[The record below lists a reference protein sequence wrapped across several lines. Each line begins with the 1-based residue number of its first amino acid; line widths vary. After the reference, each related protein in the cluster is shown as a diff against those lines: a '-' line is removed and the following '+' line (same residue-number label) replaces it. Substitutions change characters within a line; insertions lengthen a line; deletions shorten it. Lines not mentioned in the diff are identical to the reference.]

1 MIVDIVTHLMHM
13 KDCILGQSTDL
24 ARIITEEQN
33 SRYPELKRVELDLYP
48 LRVELVELYG
58 ACLGM
63 TEEQRVFVLK
73 DWGERAGTH
82 TSRMQQITIDMMLRE
97 VPHYRNTIGS
107 VIKYEA
113 QKLNLS
119 ASELYDVIDV
129 LDRSIND
136 IVYFFSVPFVR
147 HDQEQL
153 AFSQQMVV
161 ELSVPVVSIND
172 DIAVLPLIGSM
183 NAERSRVLQER
194 ALTEAS
200 RLQIKHLIIDLSGVQ
215 TIDTFVAQQLFSL
228 LDALSLI
235 GVKGTV
241 SGISPI
247 IAQTLV
253 HLGLDFGKVGS
264 YSSLKRALSVIQSN
278 EYEVPF

>member
-1 MIVDIVTHLMHM
+1 MDIVTHLMHM
-13 KDCILGQSTDL
+13 KDCILEQSKDL

-33 SRYPELKRVELDLYP
+33 ARYPELKSVELDLYP
-48 LRVELVELYG
+48 LRIELVELYG

-73 DWGERAGTH
+73 EWGERAGTY
-82 TSRMQQITIDMMLRE
+82 TARMQQITIDMMLRE

-119 ASELYDVIDV
+119 ANELYDVIDV

-136 IVYFFSVPFVR
+136 VVYFFSVPFVR

-235 GVKGTV
+235 GVTGTV

-278 EYEVPF
+278 

>member
-1 MIVDIVTHLMHM
+1 MHM
-13 KDCILGQSTDL
+13 KDCIIAQSKEL
-24 ARIITEEQN
+24 ARIITDEQN
-33 SRYPELKRVELDLYP
+33 ARYPELKRVELDLYP

-73 DWGERAGTH
+73 EWGEKTGAFTAKMRDV
-82 TSRMQQITIDMMLRE
+82 SIDMMLRE

-107 VIKYEA
+107 VIKYES
-113 QKLNLS
+113 QKLNLN
-119 ASELYDVIDV
+119 ANELYDVIHV
-129 LDRSIND
+129 LDSSIND
-136 IVYFFSVPFVR
+136 VVYFFSVPFVR

-172 DIAVLPLIGSM
+172 DIAILPLIGSM

-215 TIDTFVAQQLFSL
+215 TIDTFEAQQLFSL
-228 LDALSLI
+228 LDALSLL

-241 SGISPI
+241 SGISPT

-253 HLGLDFGKVGS
+253 QLGLDFGKVGS
-264 YSSLKRALSVIQSN
+264 YSSLNRALSVIQSN
-278 EYEVPF
+278 

>member
-1 MIVDIVTHLMHM
+1 MTTAATHLMHM
-13 KDCILGQSTDL
+13 KDCILAHSENL
-24 ARIITEEQN
+24 ARIITDEQN
-33 SRYPELKRVELDLYP
+33 IRYPELQRVEAELFP
-48 LRVELVELYG
+48 LRTELVELYG
-58 ACLGM
+58 ACFGM

-73 DWGERAGTH
+73 EWGQKAGTY
-82 TSRMQQITIDMMLRE
+82 TAKMQLVSIDMMLRE

-107 VIKYEA
+107 LIKYEA
-113 QKLNLS
+113 QKLDLS
-119 ASELYDVIDV
+119 VNELYDVIDV

-136 IVYFFSVPFVR
+136 IVYFFSVPFVL
-147 HDQEQL
+147 HEQEKL

-172 DIAVLPLIGSM
+172 DIAILPLIGSL
-183 NAERSRVLQER
+183 NAERSRVLHER

-200 RLQIKHLIIDLSGVQ
+200 RLKIKHLIIDLSGVQ

-228 LDALSLI
+228 LDALSLL

-253 HLGLDFGKVGS
+253 QLGLDFGKVGS
-264 YSSLKRALSVIQSN
+264 FSTLKRALSVIQSN
-278 EYEVPF
+278 

>member
-1 MIVDIVTHLMHM
+1 MNLSSHLMHM
-13 KDCILGQSTDL
+13 KDFILAQSKEL
-24 ARIITEEQN
+24 ASVITNEQN
-33 SRYPELKRVELDLYP
+33 ARYPELQRVEQDLFP
-48 LRVELVELYG
+48 LRIELVELYG

-63 TEEQRVFVLK
+63 SEDQRVLVLK
-73 DWGERAGTH
+73 EWGEKAGSSTA
-82 TSRMQQITIDMMLRE
+82 RMQQITIDMMLRE

-107 VIKYEA
+107 LIKYEA
-113 QKLNLS
+113 QKLELTAN
-119 ASELYDVIDV
+119 ELYDVIDV

-136 IVYFFSVPFVR
+136 VVYFFSVPFVR
-147 HDQEQL
+147 HDKEQL

-161 ELSVPVVSIND
+161 ELSVPVVSITD
-172 DIAVLPLIGSM
+172 EIAVLPLIGTM
-183 NAERSRVLQER
+183 NEERSRVLHER

-215 TIDTFVAQQLFSL
+215 TIDTFVAQQLFNL
-228 LDALSLI
+228 LDSLALL

-253 HLGLDFGKVGS
+253 HLGLDFGRIGS
-264 YSSLKRALSVIQSN
+264 YASLKRALAVIQSS
-278 EYEVPF
+278 

>member
-1 MIVDIVTHLMHM
+1 MIVDIDTHLMHM

-33 SRYPELKRVELDLYP
+33 ARYPELKRVELDLFP
-48 LRVELVELYG
+48 LRIELVELYG

-73 DWGERAGTH
+73 EWGERAGTH
-82 TSRMQQITIDMMLRE
+82 TARMQQITIDMMLRE

-119 ASELYDVIDV
+119 ANELYDVIDV

-136 IVYFFSVPFVR
+136 VVYFFSVPFVR
-147 HDQEQL
+147 HDKEQL

-172 DIAVLPLIGSM
+172 DIAILPLIGSM
-183 NAERSRVLQER
+183 NSERSRVLQER

-241 SGISPI
+241 SGISPT

-264 YSSLKRALSVIQSN
+264 YSSLKRALTVIQSN
-278 EYEVPF
+278 

>member
-1 MIVDIVTHLMHM
+1 MNSNSHLMHM
-13 KDCILGQSTDL
+13 KDCVLAQSEEL
-24 ARIITEEQN
+24 ARIITNEQN
-33 SRYPELKRVELDLYP
+33 VRYPELHRVEKDLYP
-48 LRVELVELYG
+48 MRVELVELYG

-73 DWGERAGTH
+73 DWGEKAGTS
-82 TSRMQQITIDMMLRE
+82 TAKMQQVTIDMMLRE

-107 VIKYEA
+107 LIKYEA
-113 QKLNLS
+113 QKLVLN
-119 ASELYDVIDV
+119 ANELYDVIDV

-147 HDQEQL
+147 HDKEQL
-153 AFSQQMVV
+153 AITQQMVM

-172 DIAVLPLIGSM
+172 DIAVLPLVGTM
-183 NAERSRVLQER
+183 NEERSRVLHER
-194 ALTEAS
+194 ALTEAA
-200 RLQIKHLIIDLSGVQ
+200 RLKIKHLIIDLSGVQ
-215 TIDTFVAQQLFSL
+215 IIDTYVAQQLFSL
-228 LDALSLI
+228 LDSLALL

-253 HLGLDFGKVGS
+253 QLGLDFGRVGS
-264 YSSLKRALSVIQSN
+264 YSTLKRALSVIQST
-278 EYEVPF
+278 

>member
-1 MIVDIVTHLMHM
+1 MDVVTHLMHM
-13 KDCILGQSTDL
+13 KDCILGQSKDL

-33 SRYPELKRVELDLYP
+33 ARYPELKRVELDLFP
-48 LRVELVELYG
+48 LRIELVELYG

-73 DWGERAGTH
+73 EWGERAGTH

-119 ASELYDVIDV
+119 ANELYDVIDV
-129 LDRSIND
+129 LDRAIND
-136 IVYFFSVPFVR
+136 VVYFFSVPFVR

-172 DIAVLPLIGSM
+172 DIAILPLIGSM

-228 LDALSLI
+228 LDALALI

-253 HLGLDFGKVGS
+253 QLGLDFGKVGS

-278 EYEVPF
+278 

>member
-1 MIVDIVTHLMHM
+1 MDIVTHLMHM

-33 SRYPELKRVELDLYP
+33 ARYPELKRVELDLYP

-73 DWGERAGTH
+73 EWGERAGTH

-119 ASELYDVIDV
+119 ANELYDVIDV

-228 LDALSLI
+228 LDALSLL

-253 HLGLDFGKVGS
+253 QLGLDFGKVGS

-278 EYEVPF
+278 

>member
-1 MIVDIVTHLMHM
+1 MDIDTHLMHM

-33 SRYPELKRVELDLYP
+33 ARYPELKRVELDLFP
-48 LRVELVELYG
+48 LRIELVELYG

-73 DWGERAGTH
+73 EWGGRAGTH
-82 TSRMQQITIDMMLRE
+82 TARMQQITIDMMLRE

-119 ASELYDVIDV
+119 ANELYDVIDV

-136 IVYFFSVPFVR
+136 VVYFFSVPFVR
-147 HDQEQL
+147 HDKEQL

-172 DIAVLPLIGSM
+172 DIAILPLIGSM
-183 NAERSRVLQER
+183 NSERSRVLQER

-241 SGISPI
+241 SGISPT

-264 YSSLKRALSVIQSN
+264 YSSLKRALTVIQSN
-278 EYEVPF
+278 